1 MPLGPVWRDLS
12 PVPLVVEVLPV
23 AGEEAQLTG
32 LRVDGETLVVL
43 TVDHLPGLGVVPP
56 GTRDLP
62 HLAPG
67 DRHLTPA
74 VRLDAPLAVA
84 ELALGVVEHHLV
96 AAAPVT
102 AAGPDGG
109 GRMSAHRVH
118 TLKTQNDKLSLQDNH
133 FLPSYS
139 RRSSSLPSFC

>member
-12 PVPLVVEVLPV
+12 PVPLVVEVLAV

-56 GTRDLP
+56 GPRDLP

-67 DRHLTPA
+67 DGDPVPALGLHTPLP
-74 VRLDAPLAVA
+74 VGQ
-84 ELALGVVEHHLV
+84 LALE
-96 AAAPVT
+96 T
-102 AAGPDGG
+102 ED
-109 GRMSAHRVH
+109 S
-118 TLKTQNDKLSLQDNH
+118 
-133 FLPSYS
+133 
-139 RRSSSLPSFC
+139 